1 MMKTVL
7 KRVVTLAVCA
17 VTVLCGVFAC
27 AGATN
32 DYEIPQIDDMTLSM
46 PDGMSAIT
54 RDSKST
60 DKYFSVFGIDYETTM
75 KSFENG
81 NIYLQGMDSM
91 SSVILTVTM
100 AKNENSENVANYAQ
114 LSSSE
119 LTNIRNNFLNSEEY
133 KSCTPDQQEK
143 VVWLVFDATAQSS
156 DGNVKTFVANT
167 VYDGMNINITM
178 QRTEGDVTAVDYDTF
193 SKIVSS
199 VKFSDLPFSKGI
211 IPYIIIGGGALI
223 VILIILIIIFAI
235 RIRKHKKAKKNN
247 AILEE
252 LASKYKLGDKDG
264 DYDID
269 NFDDEPKPEKR
280 SKKKQR
286 YAKEVEEE
294 PAPEGRRYAPEVIA
308 DYDEPDD
315 SDYDNSTSDNGYA
328 SDSEIDEIIN
338 SARAY
343 KNELERE
350 AYKNNYGYEENSTE
364 DEKKKEP
371 TAADTSKT
379 EPEKNDEIEKD
390 NAETPEEYEDISSS
404 SGPTLVIP
412 EPEHDLFETSEPDD
426 IDREDNADV
435 EETEEVP
442 EKKHPLEKKVDEYA
456 NLIFGSDDPEE
467 ETEEEVDDEE
477 LVRSKAKKNKF
488 DSGYDF
494 FEEAPKKSMGVI
506 KSSDLRDAEDFDVI
520 GEVEKKAETVKQK
533 ALEEEQNKENEGE
546 PTNKKSAGEVL
557 ANVGENVGNALK
569 GFAGGVKNFGVH
581 CGYFCKNVSRMIKRK
596 RAIAKRKK
604 AEEER
609 RERERQKAERARL
622 RAERGESDGLVQVHS
637 RTDRRPQ
644 QNCRPA
650 NRNKR
655 R

>member
-1 MMKTVL
+1 MSLSVRLIKT
-7 KRVVTLAVCA
+7 
-17 VTVLCGVFAC
+17 
-27 AGATN
+27 
-32 DYEIPQIDDMTLSM
+32 I
-46 PDGMSAIT
+46 
-54 RDSKST
+54 
-60 DKYFSVFGIDYETTM
+60 
-75 KSFENG
+75 
-81 NIYLQGMDSM
+81 
-91 SSVILTVTM
+91 TVTR
-100 AKNENSENVANYAQ
+100 K
-114 LSSSE
+114 
-119 LTNIRNNFLNSEEY
+119 
-133 KSCTPDQQEK
+133 
-143 VVWLVFDATAQSS
+143 TAR
-156 DGNVKTFVANT
+156 
-167 VYDGMNINITM
+167 
-178 QRTEGDVTAVDYDTF
+178 RT
-193 SKIVSS
+193 K
-199 VKFSDLPFSKGI
+199 
-211 IPYIIIGGGALI
+211 
-223 VILIILIIIFAI
+223 
-235 RIRKHKKAKKNN
+235 
-247 AILEE
+247 
-252 LASKYKLGDKDG
+252 
-264 DYDID
+264 
-269 NFDDEPKPEKR
+269 
-280 SKKKQR
+280 
-286 YAKEVEEE
+286 
-294 PAPEGRRYAPEVIA
+294 
-308 DYDEPDD
+308 
-315 SDYDNSTSDNGYA
+315 
-328 SDSEIDEIIN
+328 
-338 SARAY
+338 
-343 KNELERE
+343 
-350 AYKNNYGYEENSTE
+350 
-364 DEKKKEP
+364 KKKEP

-546 PTNKKSAGEVL
+546 PTDKKSAGEVL

-644 QNCRPA
+644 QNRRPA

>member
-100 AKNENSENVANYAQ
+100 TKNENSENVANYAQ

-286 YAKEVEEE
+286 YAEEIEEE

-379 EPEKNDEIEKD
+379 ESEKNDEIEKD

-435 EETEEVP
+435 EETEEVS

-533 ALEEEQNKENEGE
+533 ALEEEQNKENEGQ
-546 PTNKKSAGEVL
+546 PTDKKSAGEVL
-557 ANVGENVGNALK
+557 ANVGENVGKALK

-644 QNCRPA
+644 QNRRPA